1 MKLAPSKFI
10 SYFNATLYYKN
21 DDIITNMIKY
31 SKKIYF
37 KQIQESWFDGKISFW
52 DLFSFKA
59 VYHLKTKREM
69 WGIKEITHTIELD
82 LEQDKQTIF
91 SNFSKSYRQQIRK
104 AEEDGITI
112 ETNSDVETFV
122 EFFNRFAVRKGTFST
137 SRDRT
142 IEKKNYLVIS
152 FAKHNEKIIAA
163 HSYLID
169 RDLKILRHHQT
180 STARFEDNLNKN
192 FVGQANKYLL
202 ATNLIAFK
210 DEGFKI
216 FDFGGYAN
224 KTTDES
230 LLGINNYKL
239 KFGGKIV
246 ECKNYY
252 SVPYWILK
260 KIGGIFGNKGTV

>member
-1 MKLAPSKFI
+1 
-10 SYFNATLYYKN
+10 
-21 DDIITNMIKY
+21 MIKY
-31 SKKIYF
+31 CKKIYF
-37 KQIQESWFDGKISFW
+37 KQIQESWFDGNIGFW

-59 VYHLKTKREM
+59 VYHLKTKRAM
-69 WGIKEITHTIELD
+69 WAIEEITHTIELD

-112 ETNSDVETFV
+112 ETNNDIETFV
-122 EFFNRFAVRKGTFST
+122 EFFNKFAVKKGTFST
-137 SRDRT
+137 STDRI
-142 IEKKNYLVIS
+142 IEKKDYLVIS
-152 FAKHNEKIIAA
+152 IAKHNNIILAA

-169 RDLKILRHHQT
+169 RDLKILRHYQT
-180 STARFEDNLNKN
+180 SNTRFEDNLNKN

-202 ATNLIAFK
+202 ATNLIKFK
-210 DEGFKI
+210 AEGFKI

-224 KTTDES
+224 NTTDES

-252 SVPYWILK
+252 SLPFWILK
-260 KIGGIFGNKGTV
+260 KIGGLFGSKGTI